1 MVKIKRRRKPMTPEQ
16 KAAAIERLAKA
27 RAAKGP
33 AQHQN
38 ICPEVLAR
46 PDDHPLCLKNVRSWI
61 KSTKEQITA
70 LRGEVRRDVKGS
82 KAKLHSKE
90 GYVRN
95 MQHYLKHGD
104 WIDMFYGEYQEKRI
118 RNRCVA
124 LGYYWYGPNIG
135 QPKRDVGTFY
145 PDLNMVWESGME
157 E

>member
-1 MVKIKRRRKPMTPEQ
+1 MYMMMIMVLKLLLLNKMVMCTRNIIEWWIISRLTNTLSMHLIITFRKVMREF
-16 KAAAIERLAKA
+16 
-27 RAAKGP
+27 AKGP

-46 PDDHPLCLKNVRSWI
+46 ADDHPLCLKNVRSWI

-104 WIDMFYGEYQEKRI
+104 WIDNFYGEYEEKKVQWVTI
-118 RNRCVA
+118 K
-124 LGYYWYGPNIG
+124 P
-135 QPKRDVGTFY
+135 
-145 PDLNMVWESGME
+145 SGAM
-157 E
+157 

>member
-16 KAAAIERLAKA
+16 KAIRLNVLQKQEKQ
-27 RAAKGP
+27 RD

-61 KSTKEQITA
+61 KSTKEQISS
-70 LRGEVRRDVKGS
+70 LRGEVRRDVKGA

-104 WIDMFYGEYQEKRI
+104 WIDNFYGEYEEKKVQWVTI
-118 RNRCVA
+118 K
-124 LGYYWYGPNIG
+124 P
-135 QPKRDVGTFY
+135 
-145 PDLNMVWESGME
+145 SGVMQME
-157 E
+157 

>member
-16 KAAAIERLAKA
+16 RALRLNVLQKQEKQ
-27 RAAKGP
+27 KGGS

-61 KSTKEQITA
+61 KSTKEQISS
-70 LRGEVRRDVKGS
+70 LRGEVRRDVKGA

-90 GYVRN
+90 GYIRN

-104 WIDMFYGEYQEKRI
+104 WIDNCYGEY
-118 RNRCVA
+118 
-124 LGYYWYGPNIG
+124 
-135 QPKRDVGTFY
+135 
-145 PDLNMVWESGME
+145 E
-157 E
+157 ERKYNG

>member
-16 KAAAIERLAKA
+16 KAAAIARLAKA

-38 ICPEVLAR
+38 ICPEVLTK

-104 WIDMFYGEYQEKRI
+104 WIDNFYGEYEEKKVQWVTI
-118 RNRCVA
+118 KN
-124 LGYYWYGPNIG
+124 
-135 QPKRDVGTFY
+135 
-145 PDLNMVWESGME
+145 SGVM
-157 E
+157 